1 MFVLAGYQW
10 SSGNVE
16 RAAILESSA
25 GNMAQV
31 CSLHFSFRTVV
42 VMDYADC
49 IRSGGT
55 DYSSATSEK
64 GNLSIGST
72 NP

>member
-1 MFVLAGYQW
+1 MFVLAGCQW

-31 CSLHFSFRTVV
+31 RSLQFSFSTVV
-42 VMDYADC
+42 IMDYADC
-49 IRSGGT
+49 VRSGGT
-55 DYSSATSEK
+55 EYSSTSEK
-64 GNLSIGST
+64 DNLSIGST